1 MLDAGRDVKTNQNL
15 TLQKQAENSLV
26 SPPPSL
32 GTVATPITPHL
43 TVSSSAP
50 PPVWAALC
58 TPPLARSLSFIIV
71 IIVIDSMIVRCS

>member
-15 TLQKQAENSLV
+15 TLQKQAENSSV

-32 GTVATPITPHL
+32 GTAATPITSHL
-43 TVSSSAP
+43 TVSSSP
-50 PPVWAALC
+50 GLGGTLHTTTSQVTVIKIL
-58 TPPLARSLSFIIV
+58 V